1 MACERQLDFYLP
13 VPVMDVFNY
22 VASQKE
28 IYKMKLAAVDRA
40 NFKVFFKHRAN
51 MLTWGEH
58 ITISFYDPQDG
69 GCRINRGIQAGYGDH
84 TDRLRQKRRKLQQRP
99 PVYFVLLPPALK
111 RTGPVKQDAALALRG
126 VCGGACGRGPRRH
139 REALGPKKKTEKQ
152 HIMAGWSFHP
162 ACFYRLKILKAPAP
176 ACPSPPHK

>member
-1 MACERQLDFYLP
+1 
-13 VPVMDVFNY
+13 
-22 VASQKE
+22 
-28 IYKMKLAAVDRA
+28 MKLAAVDRA

-58 ITISFYDPQDG
+58 ITNFLLRPAGRRLPHYCGIKPALATTLIDYGKNAENCNNVRQFILSSFQ
-69 GCRINRGIQAGYGDH
+69 
-84 TDRLRQKRRKLQQRP
+84 
-99 PVYFVLLPPALK
+99 PALK

-126 VCGGACGRGPRRH
+126 VCGGGLRKRPTASQ
-139 REALGPKKKTEKQ
+139 EALGPKKKTEKQ

-176 ACPSPPHK
+176 ACPSLPHK

>member
-58 ITISFYDPQDG
+58 ITIPFTT
-69 GCRINRGIQAGYGDH
+69 RRTAAAGLSWNPS
-84 TDRLRQKRRKLQQRP
+84 RLWRP
-99 PVYFVLLPPALK
+99 
-111 RTGPVKQDAALALRG
+111 
-126 VCGGACGRGPRRH
+126 H
-139 REALGPKKKTEKQ
+139 
-152 HIMAGWSFHP
+152 
-162 ACFYRLKILKAPAP
+162 
-176 ACPSPPHK
+176 

>member
-69 GCRINRGIQAGYGDH
+69 GCRIIVESKPAMA
-84 TDRLRQKRRKLQQRP
+84 TTLRQKRRKLQQRP
-99 PVYFVLLPPALK
+99 PVYFVLLQPALK

-126 VCGGACGRGPRRH
+126 VCGGACGRGSRRH

>member
-40 NFKVFFKHRAN
+40 NFKVFFKH
-51 MLTWGEH
+51 

-69 GCRINRGIQAGYGDH
+69 GCRIIVESKPAMATTLIDYGKNAENCNSV
-84 TDRLRQKRRKLQQRP
+84 RQFILS
-99 PVYFVLLPPALK
+99 
-111 RTGPVKQDAALALRG
+111 
-126 VCGGACGRGPRRH
+126 
-139 REALGPKKKTEKQ
+139 
-152 HIMAGWSFHP
+152 SFHQP
-162 ACFYRLKILKAPAP
+162 LNGQVR
-176 ACPSPPHK
+176 

>member
-1 MACERQLDFYLP
+1 
-13 VPVMDVFNY
+13 MDVFNY

-69 GCRINRGIQAGYGDH
+69 GCRIIVES
-84 TDRLRQKRRKLQQRP
+84 K
-99 PVYFVLLPPALK
+99 PA
-111 RTGPVKQDAALALRG
+111 
-126 VCGGACGRGPRRH
+126 
-139 REALGPKKKTEKQ
+139 
-152 HIMAGWSFHP
+152 MATT
-162 ACFYRLKILKAPAP
+162 LID
-176 ACPSPPHK
+176 

>member
-1 MACERQLDFYLP
+1 
-13 VPVMDVFNY
+13 
-22 VASQKE
+22 
-28 IYKMKLAAVDRA
+28 MKLAAVDRA

-69 GCRINRGIQAGYGDH
+69 GCRIIVESKPAMATTLIDYGKN
-84 TDRLRQKRRKLQQRP
+84 TENCNS
-99 PVYFVLLPPALK
+99 VLLPPALK

-126 VCGGACGRGPRRH
+126 VCGGACGRGSRRH